1 MLQQTTHANYLDDL
15 VHKVRQGD
23 DIEFAF
29 DMLGKG
35 EQAYVAL
42 AANSAVLLKRMDY
55 TIAEAIYRLGWDQT
69 HELVNRW
76 RFQR

>member
-1 MLQQTTHANYLDDL
+1 MLHQATHTDYLDDL
-15 VHKVRQGD
+15 ALQARQGN

-42 AANSAVLLKRMDY
+42 AANSAALLKRMDY
-55 TIAEAIYRLGWDQT
+55 TIAEAIYRLGWDQA
-69 HELVNRW
+69 HELVGRW
-76 RFQR
+76 RFRR